1 MSKIKM
7 SFSLF
12 FAIILV
18 GILSTVAF
26 AAGPSFK
33 AYQSGQAITVNI
45 SNAVLNTDYP
55 LTIVGGSI
63 NDNTVKINSADT
75 THVITTT
82 TTNSDGTTSNLLT
95 YSYKLTPAQLGPN
108 YVVGITGVGSP
119 STITTTVVADSE
131 GTPTLDALKTGVNA
145 VPGMNNSNHTGY
157 DNPRK
162 NRQSPTK
169 QKIHGFYQNNT
180 NSCASCHQTHTAT
193 NGESLLFKDGAYSTC
208 SACHDGTT
216 GGQNAFTPLTTSTD
230 VTNIDKGVAGTF
242 NVQQVDANGINHNGS
257 LHQADGSLQVSAAP
271 GGNHVAGDNLT
282 AATWGSE
289 FDCASCHA
297 AHGSGSNSAVDE
309 NNLNLDPLGWGGVQ
323 YSKTGTLDQ
332 QNGKLFKNIKIVDT
346 TKAVPDQIPASF
358 VTPYILVISKASA
371 TDAANYWYS
380 RAGVGKDTLVIQTYR
395 WNGSPTDDPAVT
407 NKTTLYVPDYSL
419 WLRADPSGHAATP
432 FTFANTVL
440 KDNGGSDVTS
450 QNNMTTVWRDGFA
463 FGPGVATVA
472 SADVSIGIDVETT
485 GNIANLYDS
494 NSKGYVPDSGTE
506 MSKYCAA
513 CHTDYLSG
521 TRTNNTGVYSTAH
534 RHATAQDR
542 LTCVRCHYAHGS
554 EALTMKDA
562 NDNTFTSLKS
572 LGLDANTALQYLAD
586 PNPSSAIKRYTGM
599 SVCYAC
605 HGKGEAFLSNPNITG
620 DSTTHQYL
628 KSGDP
633 GLAVKGGDTTPGAGR
648 TDLTTR
654 HNANTA
660 GDTTKAGVN

>member
-26 AAGPSFK
+26 AASPPSFK
-33 AYQSGQAITVNI
+33 AFQSGQAITVNI
-45 SNAVLNTDYP
+45 SNAALNTDYT
-55 LTIVGGSI
+55 LNVNDGSTT
-63 NDNTVKINSADT
+63 NSVTINSSDT

-82 TTNSDGTTSNLLT
+82 TTNSDNTTSNLLT

-108 YVVGITGVGSP
+108 YVVSITGVGSP

-271 GGNHVAGDNLT
+271 GGNHAAGDNLT

-332 QNGKLFKNIKIVDT
+332 QNGKLFKNIPIFDT
-346 TKAVPDQIPASF
+346 TQTGVTIPTTFKS
-358 VTPYILVISKASA
+358 PYILVISQASA
-371 TDAANYWYS
+371 SDAANYWYS
-380 RAGVGKDTLVIQTYR
+380 RAGVGQGNLVIQTYR
-395 WNGSPTDDPAVT
+395 WNGSPSDVPAAG
-407 NKTTLYVPDYSL
+407 KTLYVADYSL
-419 WLRADPSGHAATP
+419 WLRADPSGHAAAP

-494 NSKGYVPDSGTE
+494 KSTGYVPDSGTE

-521 TRTNNTGVYSTAH
+521 TRTNNTGVYSVAH

-562 NDNTFTSLKS
+562 NDNTFTDLTTKS
-572 LGLDANTALQYLAD
+572 GVGTTAALQYLAD

-620 DSTTHQYL
+620 DATTHQYL

-633 GLAVKGGDTTPGAGR
+633 GIEATNSTTPGTGR

-660 GDTTKAGVN
+660 GDATKAGVN